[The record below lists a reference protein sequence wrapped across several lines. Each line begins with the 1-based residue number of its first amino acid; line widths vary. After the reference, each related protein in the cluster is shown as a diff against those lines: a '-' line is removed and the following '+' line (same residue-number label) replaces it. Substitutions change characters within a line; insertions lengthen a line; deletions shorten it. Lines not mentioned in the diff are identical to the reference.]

1 VRLDGRSDVLR
12 PRLVDVARLAGV
24 TKGTASRILRNDSTL
39 VTRQETRE
47 RVLTA
52 SVELGYRPHPVA
64 RALATSSAQVVA
76 LLAPSLGNP
85 AFAPLV
91 RAAQRRAQQLG
102 YVLVTSEDPDDQLA
116 DMAFARLVEQGR
128 IDGLIIASARPDH
141 EVVELLEKSRLGLPH
156 VFVYREVA
164 RSHNNVHLD
173 IRQSAVIAARHLL
186 SFGHQRVGHIGGPP
200 GNRLWTN
207 HANAFE
213 RALERAGG
221 VAVIE
226 RAGFSEAGGYE
237 AVSRIFDANPRVTA
251 VYASS
256 LLQAVGVLS
265 ALRGLKKA
273 VPDDIS
279 VLAYDELPMAEYLSP
294 PLSTVAV
301 PIERLG
307 TAAVDAIIERL
318 HGAAPRN
325 IKVACRPHI
334 VARSSTGP
342 APEANS
348 PSG

>member
-1 VRLDGRSDVLR
+1 MGQLGTPGGEKPREEPALRPVSHSDVLR
-12 PRLVDVARLAGV
+12 PRLVDVARRAGV
-24 TKGTASRILRNDSTL
+24 TKGTASRILSDDSTL

-52 SVELGYRPHPVA
+52 AVELGYRPHPVA

-173 IRQSAVIAARHLL
+173 IRQSADLAARHLL
-186 SFGHQRVGHIGGPP
+186 SLGHRRVGHVGGPP

-213 RALERAGG
+213 RALERAGA

-226 RAGFSEAGGYE
+226 RAGFSEAAGYE
-237 AVSRIFDANPRVTA
+237 AVSGIFDADPKVTA
-251 VYASS
+251 VYTSS

-265 ALRGLKKA
+265 ALQAFKKA

-279 VLAYDELPMAEYLSP
+279 VLAYDELPIAEYLSP

-307 TAAVDAIIERL
+307 TAAVDAIIERFAVRL
-318 HGAAPRN
+318 RA
-325 IKVACRPHI
+325 
-334 VARSSTGP
+334 T
-342 APEANS
+342 
-348 PSG
+348 